1 MNTTEHSASRAE
13 FALAALVAAGHVSQE
28 LVDRAMELPG
38 APPHVPRAPL
48 TQEQI
53 TNAAKRLAEC
63 MDYPWEFMPEQG
75 RDAMRKHAQAVI
87 QAAHGITTPDR
98 KEAS

>member
-1 MNTTEHSASRAE
+1 MPNASRAE

-38 APPHVPRAPL
+38 APPPVARAPL
-48 TQEQI
+48 THEQI
-53 TNAAKRLAEC
+53 TNAAKKLAEC
-63 MDYPWEFMPEQG
+63 MDYPWDFMPEQG

-87 QAAHGITTPDR
+87 EAANGITTNSR
-98 KEAS
+98 KDGT